1 MFCNFILADYTFVSG
16 LAQAK
21 FDMYGEGVHNKKAA
35 TDVYGAI
42 EVWIN
47 YTVVTLFMQ
56 RPRQSGSVISH
67 AVTTVYYSHFTI

>member
-42 EVWIN
+42 EV
-47 YTVVTLFMQ
+47 
-56 RPRQSGSVISH
+56 
-67 AVTTVYYSHFTI
+67 